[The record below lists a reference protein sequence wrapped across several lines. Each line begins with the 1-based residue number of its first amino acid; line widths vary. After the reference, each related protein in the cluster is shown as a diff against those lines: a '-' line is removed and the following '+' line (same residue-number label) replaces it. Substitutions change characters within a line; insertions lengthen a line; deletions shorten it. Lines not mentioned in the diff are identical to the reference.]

1 MIWIWCELTAD
12 VACVQKR
19 LIEKSEEAVDKDL
32 LIHHKEKLY
41 VELKNILARQ
51 VRLPNLATTFPFG
64 DHLPHLATSFPIWQP
79 PPAFRS
85 PGPR

>member
-51 VRLPNLATTFPFG
+51 VHFPNLATAF
-64 DHLPHLATSFPIWQP
+64 LIWQLVRR
-79 PPAFRS
+79 AQEHSRA
-85 PGPR
+85 PGAPS